1 MAIISGGQT
10 LSTTNL
16 TDLLD
21 GGAST
26 LHSHAASAAFPT
38 QSVSYVFSDGLDNML
53 TFHLQGTGAKSY
65 VTNGLLLRP
74 GSTAGSHARC
84 YLEAAY
90 ATLFKRKPTFRCSW
104 RLYYDLG
111 DDFIIFLGIGQQNS
125 IISGAWVPADDH
137 LGFKTVRI
145 DDGDINLYAT
155 QADGTT
161 EAASGVLTTLNR
173 GQDID
178 VAFKVITEGGSGNGK
193 VTSCDYYWSIN
204 RTNWNTTATNLTAN
218 GARLDEGSSLL
229 VGITNEGEPHTT
241 ELLVV
246 VVELGG

>member
-1 MAIISGGQT
+1 MALISGSQT

-38 QSVSYVFSDGLDNML
+38 QSVSYVFSEGLENMA
-53 TFHLQGTGAKSY
+53 TIHLYGSGSRAWDWA
-65 VTNGLLLRP
+65 GLVLRP
-74 GSTAGSHARC
+74 GTTAGSHARS
-84 YLEAAY
+84 YIDAGY
-90 ATLFKRKPTFRCSW
+90 ASLIKRKATFRCTW

-111 DDFIIFLGIGQQNS
+111 DDFVIFLGIGKQNS
-125 IISGAWVPADDH
+125 IYQGNWLGVQDH

-173 GQDID
+173 NQDID
-178 VAFKVITEGGSGNGK
+178 DKVIT
-193 VTSCDYYWSIN
+193 
-204 RTNWNTTATNLTAN
+204 
-218 GARLDEGSSLL
+218 
-229 VGITNEGEPHTT
+229 
-241 ELLVV
+241 
-246 VVELGG
+246 